1 MSGALRMSVDFLLI
15 SLIVVVTPGTG
26 MIYTLV
32 CSLSRGWRGTFFGA
46 LGSTLSIVPHIAAAV
61 FGLAAVLHASA
72 TAFQLVKYAGVAYL
86 LFMAWKVLKE
96 GMNVKVEGR
105 VDNRSHLKVVMHGI
119 LASLLNPKLSI
130 FFLAFL
136 PQFINVGAVDPV
148 SQMIGLGAVFMVMT
162 FAVFIAVGSV
172 AVLVRDK
179 VISRPNIMTW
189 LSRVFAASFVAL
201 GAKLALT
208 ER

>member
-1 MSGALRMSVDFLLI
+1 MSVDFLLI

-105 VDNRSHLKVVMHGI
+105 VDSRSHLKVVMHGI

-189 LSRVFAASFVAL
+189 LARVFAASFVAL

>member
-1 MSGALRMSVDFLLI
+1 
-15 SLIVVVTPGTG
+15 

-32 CSLSRGWRGTFFGA
+32 CSLSRGWSGSFFGA

-72 TAFQLVKYAGVAYL
+72 MAFQLVKYAGVAYL
-86 LFMAWKVLKE
+86 LFMAWKVLKDHSAI
-96 GMNVKVEGR
+96 VVEGKT
-105 VDNRSHLKVVMHGI
+105 DNRRNLEVIFHGI

-136 PQFINVGAVDPV
+136 PQFVDVNAVNPI
-148 SQMIGLGAVFMVMT
+148 SQMIGLGTVFMGMT
-162 FAVFIAVGSV
+162 FVVFVLVGSA
-172 AVLVRDK
+172 AVLVRDEI
-179 VISRPNIMTW
+179 ISRPPIMTW
-189 LSRVFAASFVAL
+189 LARLFAGSFVAL
-201 GAKLALT
+201 GAKLAFA

>member
-1 MSGALRMSVDFLLI
+1 MSIDFLLI
-15 SLIVVVTPGTG
+15 SLIVVITPGTG

-32 CSLSRGWRGTFFGA
+32 CSLSRGWSGSFFGA

-96 GMNVKVEGR
+96 NMNIKVQGR
-105 VDNRSHLKVVMHGI
+105 VDTRSHLKVVVHGI

-136 PQFINVGAVDPV
+136 PQFLDVDAVNPV
-148 SQMIGLGAVFMVMT
+148 SQMIGLGAVFMGMT
-162 FAVFIAVGSV
+162 FLVFIMVGSA
-172 AVLVRDK
+172 AVIVRDEI
-179 VISRPNIMTW
+179 ISRPRIMTW
-189 LSRVFAASFVAL
+189 LARVFAASFVGL
-201 GAKLALT
+201 GAKLAVT